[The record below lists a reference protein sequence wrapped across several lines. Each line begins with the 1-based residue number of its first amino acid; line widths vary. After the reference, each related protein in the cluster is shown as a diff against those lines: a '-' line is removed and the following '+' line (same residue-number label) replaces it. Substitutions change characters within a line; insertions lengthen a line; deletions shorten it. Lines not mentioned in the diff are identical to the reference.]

1 MLNNS
6 LWKRD
11 GRGPSM
17 ERRKRAD
24 GGMECGVDD
33 AGMNGTVTS

>member
-1 MLNNS
+1 
-6 LWKRD
+6 
-11 GRGPSM
+11 M

-33 AGMNGTVTS
+33 AGMNGALEVQVTAELWKHPCT